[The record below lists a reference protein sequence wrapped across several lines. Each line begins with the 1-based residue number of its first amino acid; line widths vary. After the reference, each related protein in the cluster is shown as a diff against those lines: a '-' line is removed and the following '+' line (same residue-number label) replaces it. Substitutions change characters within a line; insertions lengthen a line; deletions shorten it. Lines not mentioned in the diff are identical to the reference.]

1 MLIAHLDLD
10 AFFAACELLDHPEY
24 AGKPLVVG
32 GDPHGRGVVATASYE
47 ARRFGIRSAMSAAE
61 ALRRCPDA
69 IFVRLSFERYRAR
82 SHQVWDWIRARMSC
96 VEQTGIDEGYIELA
110 TPYAE
115 PARAILAN
123 LQKGLLRETRLSAS
137 IGCGGSK
144 TVAKIASDF
153 RKPAGLTVV
162 PPEESA
168 AFLAPLELRALP
180 GIGPRL
186 EARLLEVGLRAIGDL
201 AALSDD
207 ALRRAIPGGVGNEL
221 RDRARGIDERR
232 VDPQP
237 QAPVSQGAEE
247 TFPRD
252 LVSETEMEEWIERL
266 AESVWGRLTAKDLCA
281 RTVTA
286 KVRYSDFQTV
296 TRSQTVREP
305 LCTVEELALTA
316 RALLQ
321 RALSRRRAPVRL
333 LGVYT
338 STLSERAEPAQI
350 RLFDEQL

>member
-32 GDPHGRGVVATASYE
+32 GDPLGRGVVATASYE

-69 IFVRLSFERYRAR
+69 IFMRPSFDRYRER
-82 SHQVWDWIRARMSC
+82 SRQVWDWMRSRMSC

-123 LQKGLLRETRLSAS
+123 LQQGLLRETRLSAS
-137 IGCGGSK
+137 IGCGGNK

-162 PPEESA
+162 SPEESA
-168 AFLAPLELRALP
+168 VFLAPLELRALP

-186 EARLLEVGLRAIGDL
+186 EARLLELRLRTIGDL

-207 ALRRAIPGGVGNEL
+207 ALRRAIPGHVGRGL

-232 VDPQP
+232 VDPHP
-237 QAPVSQGAEE
+237 QSPVSQGAEE

-252 LVSETEMEEWIERL
+252 LVSDEEMEEWIDRL
-266 AESVWGRLTAKDLCA
+266 AESAWGRLTAKDLCA
-281 RTVTA
+281 RTVTT

-305 LCTVEELALTA
+305 LCSVEELALVA

-321 RALSRRRAPVRL
+321 RALASRRAPVRL

-338 STLSERAEPAQI
+338 STLCARVEQAQI
-350 RLFDEQL
+350 RLFEQQM

>member
-10 AFFAACELLDHPEY
+10 AFYAACELLDHPEY
-24 AGKPLVVG
+24 AGRPLVVA
-32 GDPHGRGVVATASYE
+32 GDPHGRGVVMTASYE
-47 ARRFGIRSAMSAAE
+47 ARRYGIRSAMSAAE

-69 IFVRLSFERYRAR
+69 GFVRPSFDCYRGR
-82 SHQVWDWIRARMSC
+82 SRLVWNWIRGRMEC
-96 VEQTGIDEGYIELA
+96 VEQIGIDEGYIEL
-110 TPYAE
+110 TETGTE
-115 PARAILAN
+115 PARARLAD
-123 LQKGLLRETRLSAS
+123 LQQGLLRETQLSAS
-137 IGCGGSK
+137 IGCGGTK

-162 PPEESA
+162 SPEGSA

-180 GIGPRL
+180 GIGPWL
-186 EARLLEVGLRAIGDL
+186 EARLVELGLRTIGDL

-207 ALRRAIPGGVGNEL
+207 ALRQAISGHVGREL

-232 VDPQP
+232 VDPHPQP
-237 QAPVSQGAEE
+237 PVSQGAEE

-252 LVSETEMEEWIERL
+252 LVSDAELEEWIDRL

-305 LCTVEELALTA
+305 LCSVEELAVVA

-321 RALSRRRAPVRL
+321 KALSSRRAPIRL

-338 STLSERAEPAQI
+338 STLCERGEEIQI
-350 RLFDEQL
+350 RLPL